1 MADQRFEPLHLR
13 SDDDL
18 GAALRAMGSE
28 IAWPAPAAPASGEPD
43 IAALVRARLVS
54 DAAGT
59 GPGAPDRRAPAL
71 PRWHWAPARRALVLA
86 LIALLVLA
94 AIAGAAGLGLPGLR
108 IIFGGPSAAPPA
120 PSSSAGPSASPASS
134 APESTP
140 DASGTAGAGPP
151 GSGLGL
157 GSTVDLDRLDEQ
169 AGFTVKM
176 PADPSIGPPDAAWV
190 NPALNDQVSLVW
202 TSSARLPDT
211 HEPGVGLILTAFRGT
226 VSDGWFTK
234 AIGPGT
240 TFERVRVGGQ
250 IGYWVTGDPHQFFY
264 EGPTG
269 FVEESRRWVGD
280 VLLWADGTITYRLET
295 SLGRDAA
302 IAIAESMD

>member
-1 MADQRFEPLHLR
+1 MADQRFVPLHLR

-18 GAALRAMGSE
+18 GAALRAMGRE
-28 IAWPAPAAPASGEPD
+28 IAWPAPAAPTSGEPD
-43 IAALVRARLVS
+43 IAALVRDRLAS
-54 DAAGT
+54 DAART
-59 GPGAPDRRAPAL
+59 GPEALGPRPSPLRR
-71 PRWHWAPARRALVLA
+71 WQWAPARRALVLA

-94 AIAGAAGLGLPGLR
+94 AIAGAAGIGLPGLR

-120 PSSSAGPSASPASS
+120 PSASAEASVGSPS
-134 APESTP
+134 
-140 DASGTAGAGPP
+140 AGPP
-151 GSGLGL
+151 GGGLGL
-157 GSTVDLDRLDEQ
+157 GSTVPLDTLDQQ

-176 PADPSIGPPDAAWV
+176 PTDPSIGPPDAAWV
-190 NPALNDQVSLVW
+190 NPTLNDQVSLVW

-211 HEPGVGLILTAFRGT
+211 NEPGIGLIITAFRGA

-240 TFERVRVGGQ
+240 KFERVRVGGQ
-250 IGYWVTGDPHQFFY
+250 LGYWVTGDPHLFFY
-264 EGPTG
+264 EGPAG
-269 FVEESRRWVGD
+269 FVEDSRRWVGD

-302 IAIAESMD
+302 IAIAEAMD

>member
-1 MADQRFEPLHLR
+1 M
-13 SDDDL
+13 
-18 GAALRAMGSE
+18 
-28 IAWPAPAAPASGEPD
+28 
-43 IAALVRARLVS
+43 
-54 DAAGT
+54 
-59 GPGAPDRRAPAL
+59 RRW
-71 PRWHWAPARRALVLA
+71 RWAPARRALVLA
-86 LIALLVLA
+86 VIALLVLA

-108 IIFGGPSAAPPA
+108 IIFGDPSAAPPG
-120 PSSSAGPSASPASS
+120 PSSNAGLPAASASAGSV
-134 APESTP
+134 STP
-140 DASGTAGAGPP
+140 GPSGTAGAGIP

-157 GSTVDLDRLDEQ
+157 GSTVDLGTLDQQ

-176 PADPSIGPPDAAWV
+176 PADASIGPPDSAWV
-190 NPALNDQVSLVW
+190 NPALNGQVSLVW

-211 HEPGVGLILTAFRGT
+211 NEPGIGLILTAFRGA

-250 IGYWVTGDPHQFFY
+250 LGYWVTGDPHLFFY
-264 EGPTG
+264 EGPAG

-302 IAIAESMD
+302 IAIAESIN